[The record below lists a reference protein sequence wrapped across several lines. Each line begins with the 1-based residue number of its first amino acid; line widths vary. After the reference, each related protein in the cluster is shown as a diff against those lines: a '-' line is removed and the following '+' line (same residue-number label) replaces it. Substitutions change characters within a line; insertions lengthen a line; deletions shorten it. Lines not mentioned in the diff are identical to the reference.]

1 MHLHRRVNCV
11 FARFLYLLMKCVVP
25 HSHFTDVQT
34 NMTCEETEEELE
46 KLDEEIRKQAH
57 LQGALGS
64 FSLTYSQREI
74 RVSS

>member
-1 MHLHRRVNCV
+1 M
-11 FARFLYLLMKCVVP
+11 VP